1 MGPRIH
7 SRRFAAS
14 VVGFGARF
22 PWEWPVI
29 LKFMRWFFGV
39 LLFVVGNGLA
49 NSRALSAAEPVA
61 KPAKPVLRI
70 TPGQVIVPTD
80 AMRRPW
86 GELISI
92 DLATRT
98 GKFRRDGTNEVMSF
112 TVLPY
117 AELLHHGTFGDLQ
130 DFRVGERAIFRLHEN
145 AAGEWTWLTYI
156 QSELNFLNGHRE
168 YYYVD
173 KIDAEKGRIE
183 FTQANFDKSFVREQG
198 LFLETDK
205 DTRYWKAGRP
215 AKFSD
220 IAVGDKLR
228 TKTHGIGAGKVRM
241 CWEIFLD
248 DESLLKFQTEQKAV
262 HAARM
267 QAEGLPGY
275 VDKLA
280 DRQLALTLFQE
291 GGEFERQL
299 KAGQKVRV
307 APAGVDRKP
316 TTVPVAATVTEAKM
330 AGSLGKVVL
339 TLEADGAAWQVGGVA
354 RVWVTP

>member
-1 MGPRIH
+1 MRLFILLV
-7 SRRFAAS
+7 A
-14 VVGFGARF
+14 VVV
-22 PWEWPVI
+22 W
-29 LKFMRWFFGV
+29 
-39 LLFVVGNGLA
+39 NGLA
-49 NSRALSAAEPVA
+49 GLPGLHAAEPVA
-61 KPAKPVLRI
+61 NPTKPVLRI

-92 DLATRT
+92 DLTTRT

-145 AAGEWTWLTYI
+145 AAGEWVWLTYI

-173 KIDAEKGRIE
+173 KIDAEKG
-183 FTQANFDKSFVREQG
+183 

-220 IAVGDKLR
+220 IVVGDKLR
-228 TKTHGIGAGKVRM
+228 TKTHGIGSGKLRV

-248 DESLLKFQTEQKAV
+248 DESLLKFQTEQEAV

-267 QAEGLPGY
+267 KAEGLPGY

-291 GGEFERQL
+291 GGEFARQL

-316 TTVPVAATVTEAKM
+316 TTAPVAATVAEAKM

-339 TLEADGAAWQVGGVA
+339 TLDADGKGWEAGGGA
-354 RVWVTP
+354 RLWGAP

>member
-1 MGPRIH
+1 MRLFILLV
-7 SRRFAAS
+7 A
-14 VVGFGARF
+14 VVV
-22 PWEWPVI
+22 W
-29 LKFMRWFFGV
+29 
-39 LLFVVGNGLA
+39 NGLA
-49 NSRALSAAEPVA
+49 GLPGLHAAEPVA
-61 KPAKPVLRI
+61 NPTKPVLRI

-92 DLATRT
+92 DLTTRT

-145 AAGEWTWLTYI
+145 AAGEWVWLTYI

-183 FTQANFDKSFVREQG
+183 FTQANFDKSFVREKG

-220 IAVGDKLR
+220 IVVGDKLR
-228 TKTHGIGAGKVRM
+228 TKTHGIGSGKLRV

-248 DESLLKFQTEQKAV
+248 DESLLKFQTEQEAV

-267 QAEGLPGY
+267 KAEGLPGY

-291 GGEFERQL
+291 GGEFARQL

-316 TTVPVAATVTEAKM
+316 TTAPVAATVAEAKM

-339 TLEADGAAWQVGGVA
+339 TLDADGKGWEAGGGA
-354 RVWVTP
+354 RLWGAP